1 MLQVLFDQTQEV
13 SIDRGGPL
21 GHNGPCVH
29 VGSEAG
35 VVAPTCMCRRM
46 CTAIAG
52 GAGPADAAAAA
63 RGDRQELLA
72 CRVGP
77 AQAKCEAEAW
87 CTRPYHLA
95 HAFREVRLYVSLPLA
110 VYIQGSA
117 SPASFAATCRGST
130 SRAWTG
136 Q

>member
-77 AQAKCEAEAW
+77 AQAKCEAEA
-87 CTRPYHLA
+87 
-95 HAFREVRLYVSLPLA
+95 FREVRLYVSLPLA